1 MKTIN
6 DKYNLILAS
15 KSPRRQE
22 LLKGLE
28 LNFEIR
34 TKEIEENFPPALFR
48 EEIPLYLSNL
58 KAKAFEKE
66 LNEKDLV
73 ITSDTIVWNE
83 NKQLGKPKDRREAI
97 EMLQSLSGKQHE
109 VITAVTLM
117 TQSKSHSFY
126 EVTKVFFKK
135 LSLDEIEHY
144 VDTYQPFDKAG
155 SYGIQEWIGFVGI
168 PKIEGDYFNVVGL
181 PLNRL
186 NLELEKFIS
195 IQ

>member
-1 MKTIN
+1 MKYQI
-6 DKYNLILAS
+6 ILAS

-22 LLKGLE
+22 LLKGLGFE
-28 LNFEIR
+28 FEIK
-34 TKEIEENFPPALFR
+34 TKEIEEVFPPALFK
-48 EEIPLYLSNL
+48 EEIPVYLSNL
-58 KAKAFEKE
+58 KAKAFKDYIKE
-66 LNEKDLV
+66 DELV

-83 NKQLGKPKDRREAI
+83 NKQLGKPKSRAEAI

-117 TQSKSHSFY
+117 TTIKTHSFY
-126 EVTKVFFKK
+126 EITKVFFKE
-135 LSLDEIEHY
+135 LTLDEIEY
-144 VDTYQPFDKAG
+144 YIDNYQPFDKAG

-186 NLELEKFIS
+186 NEELKRF
-195 IQ
+195 

>member
-6 DKYNLILAS
+6 KYNLILAS

>member
-1 MKTIN
+1 MK
-6 DKYNLILAS
+6 YQLILAS

-22 LLKGLE
+22 LLKGLGLE
-28 LNFEIR
+28 FEIR
-34 TKEIEENFPPALFR
+34 TKEVEEVFPPALFK

-58 KAKAFEKE
+58 KAKAFESELKE
-66 LNEKDLV
+66 NELV

-83 NKQLGKPKDRREAI
+83 NKQLGKPKDRAEAI

-117 TQSKSHSFY
+117 TQAKTHSFC
-126 EVTKVFFKK
+126 EITNVFFKE
-135 LSLDEIEHY
+135 LSLSEIEFY
-144 VDTYQPFDKAG
+144 IDNFQPYDKAG

-181 PLNRL
+181 PLFRL
-186 NLELEKFIS
+186 NEELKKFN
-195 IQ
+195 

>member
-6 DKYNLILAS
+6 KYNLILAS

-135 LSLDEIEHY
+135 LSMNEIEHY
-144 VDTYQPFDKAG
+144 VDAYQPFDKAG

-186 NLELEKFIS
+186 DLELGKFVK
-195 IQ
+195 